1 MYEDAQEIFG
11 YLPIRKTQVEYEY
24 IEHLRNVFLVLD
36 QTENT
41 ARPFLIMPFHL
52 LFMMALQY
60 KALRVSIN
68 HTK

>member
-41 ARPFLIMPFHL
+41 ARPFLIMPFH
-52 LFMMALQY
+52 
-60 KALRVSIN
+60 
-68 HTK
+68 H